1 MLGGVLVVEVGVVV
15 VDGVLDVGVVVIDG
29 PVVVVVG
36 VVGVVLVGAAALVV
50 GGVPGT
56 VGVGSTVPTVCDCVR
71 PVAGRFVSGVAVSL
85 RLRVEAAAT
94 LTSTFFVTCVR
105 CLWVFL
111 TLRAAAGLVTR
122 ITAAGDA
129 ITPATVASAGAGVPV
144 P

>member
-1 MLGGVLVVEVGVVV
+1 MVGGVLVVEVGVV
-15 VDGVLDVGVVVIDG
+15 VDGVLDVGVVVVDG

-36 VVGVVLVGAAALVV
+36 VVLVGGTALVV

-56 VGVGSTVPTVCDCVR
+56 VGVGSTVPTVCDWVR
-71 PVAGRFVSGVAVSL
+71 PVAGCFRSVVAVWL

-105 CLWVFL
+105 CLWVCL

-129 ITPATVASAGAGVPV
+129 ITPATVAAAGAGVPV